1 MQGPEDGRSARK
13 RKAIMEAATELFLR
27 KGYPG
32 ASMDEIAATAAVS
45 KQTVYKQ
52 FTDKETLFSAII
64 TNASSKV
71 GPFVEVVNA
80 LRDTDDLD
88 GDLTELARRYIT
100 TVVEPRG
107 LQLRRLLVAEAD
119 HFPEVAADYYRRAP
133 ERTIAALAAC
143 FEHLAARGL
152 LRLNDPLL
160 AARHFAWL
168 ILAIPMDRAMFFSRD
183 DIQSRAELERLA
195 DEGVRVF
202 LAAYADREAAQ
213 ADR

>member
-13 RKAIMEAATELFLR
+13 RKAIMEAATELFLC

-32 ASMDEIAATAAVS
+32 TSMDEIAATAAVS

-64 TNASSKV
+64 TNASGKV
-71 GPFVEVVNA
+71 GPFVELVDA

-88 GDLTELARRYIT
+88 RDLTELARRYIT

-143 FEHLAARGL
+143 FAHLAARGL
-152 LRLNDPLL
+152 LRSDDPLL

-168 ILAIPMDRAMFFSRD
+168 ILAIPMDRAMFFTRD
-183 DIQSRAELERLA
+183 AIQSRAELERLA

-202 LAAYADREAAQ
+202 LAAYADR
-213 ADR
+213 

>member
-32 ASMDEIAATAAVS
+32 TSMDEIAATAAVS

-52 FTDKETLFSAII
+52 FTDKETLFGAII

-71 GPFVEVVNA
+71 GLFVEVIEA

-88 GDLTELARRYIT
+88 KDLTGLARQYIA
-100 TVVEPRG
+100 TVIQPG
-107 LQLRRLLVAEAD
+107 SLQLRRLLIAEAGR
-119 HFPEVAADYYRRAP
+119 FPEVAADYYQRAP

-152 LRLNDPLL
+152 LRLDDPVL

-168 ILAIPMDRAMFFSRD
+168 ILAVPMDRAMFSALD
-183 DIQSRAELERLA
+183 DIQTPVELERLA

-202 LAAYADREAAQ
+202 LAAYADR
-213 ADR
+213 